1 MPCKYHNLKIP
12 LIFTVKIYKIL
23 LWKMRK
29 MLLNIYKKEESNIKK
44 KIFQFY
50 KKIFLYKNNEKRIY
64 LDRWCIS

>member
-44 KIFQFY
+44 QYCNFT
-50 KKIFLYKNNEKRIY
+50 KKFFI
-64 LDRWCIS
+64 